1 MGFAREWVSPNI
13 GFGCGRAV
21 CWRDGEDAGED
32 VGRNLWVWV
41 KTWGGVWVT
50 TQLALRNQAV

>member
-1 MGFAREWVSPNI
+1 MGFAGEWVSPNI
-13 GFGCGRAV
+13 GFGRGRAV

-50 TQLALRNQAV
+50 TQLAL